1 MKYFAFVILIAV
13 VVFVSCKK
21 TNSTTTS
28 VLFYNGTW
36 SLDAITA
43 AWNGG
48 SIIASPLAQGQSSV
62 KADSAYIQVPA
73 GTNLITVKAGS
84 TTLLDKNIYSMAAAG
99 SSFIFFDTSMATA
112 PVRIM
117 QLTDD
122 LSLPD
127 TGTFKYR
134 IINLVPDTSVK
145 TDIWLVN
152 GVTDSV
158 RLDSANTFIGSTAE
172 AAAVQNFD
180 TTTYRRAAYTVK
192 FKKTGTEEIYASV
205 AAYPFAAQGIYS
217 IMFSGLLNG
226 TGSTGFKLSVL
237 HHHIP

>member
-99 SSFIFFDTSMATA
+99 SSFIFFDTSTATA

-134 IINLVPDTSVK
+134 IINLVPDTGVK
-145 TDIWLVN
+145 ADIWLVN

-158 RLDSANTFIGSTAE
+158 RLDSANFRRSLLSDAGWVIPTG
-172 AAAVQNFD
+172 
-180 TTTYRRAAYTVK
+180 RRAQP
-192 FKKTGTEEIYASV
+192 GS
-205 AAYPFAAQGIYS
+205 
-217 IMFSGLLNG
+217 SGGKPAELFRAG
-226 TGSTGFKLSVL
+226 RMWMHGGPIRHPQAGEPSRRRQ
-237 HHHIP
+237 